1 MRSSPASRGRFSA
14 RLAVT
19 MTITVALFDLDD
31 TLFAH
36 RASVDLGIRNHRRTL
51 GAAFAAGPS
60 ADGSAIWPDDASES
74 LRWTELEEH
83 HYHRYLNGEL
93 TFEGQRQARAR
104 GFVEPYG
111 VMLNDAE
118 SSVWFDTYFEA
129 YRAAWHLHDDTLACL
144 DALEARSPATRL
156 GIITNGELDFQTR
169 KVETVGLTHRIE
181 HLVASGE
188 FGHTKPD
195 PRIFHHTCE
204 LFGVEPA
211 DAVYIGDRLATDAL
225 GAANAGLTGVWL
237 DRERSATTDQ
247 LDEARASGVSVIH
260 SLDELAALLD

>member
-1 MRSSPASRGRFSA
+1 
-14 RLAVT
+14 
-19 MTITVALFDLDD
+19 MTFTVALFDLDD

-36 RASVDLGIRNHRRTL
+36 RASVDLGIRNHRRSL
-51 GAAFAAGPS
+51 GAAFAAGPTS
-60 ADGSAIWPDDASES
+60 DGSTVWPDDAAES
-74 LRWTELEEH
+74 VRWTALEEH
-83 HYHRYLNGEL
+83 HYHRYLGGEL

-118 SSVWFDTYFEA
+118 SSQWFDTYFEA
-129 YRAAWHLHDDTLACL
+129 YRDAWHLHDDALSCL
-144 DALEARSPATRL
+144 DSLDARSPTTRL
-156 GIITNGELDFQTR
+156 GIITNGELDFQVR
-169 KVETVGLTHRIE
+169 KVDTVGLTHRIE

-204 LFGVEPA
+204 LFNVEPA
-211 DAVYIGDRLATDAL
+211 NAVYIGDRLATDAL

-237 DRERSATTDQ
+237 DRERNATTDQ
-247 LDEARASGVSVIH
+247 LDEARAAGVSVIH
-260 SLDELAALLD
+260 SLDELAGLLG